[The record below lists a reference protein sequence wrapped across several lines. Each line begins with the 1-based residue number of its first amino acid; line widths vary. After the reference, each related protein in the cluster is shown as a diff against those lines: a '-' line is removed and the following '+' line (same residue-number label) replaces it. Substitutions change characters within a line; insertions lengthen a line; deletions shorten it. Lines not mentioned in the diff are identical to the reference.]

1 MSLIDYLVPFVGALA
16 ILIVIHEL
24 GHFLVARW
32 CGVKV
37 LRFSLG
43 FGKVL
48 ASVRAGR
55 DGTEWSVSAFPLGGY
70 VKMLDEREGPVAE
83 HERAR
88 AFNRQTVGKR
98 FAIVAAGPVANLLL
112 AVVLYWGLFSTG
124 SDELRPKIAA
134 PLAASPASVAGLI
147 AGDSIELI
155 DGDPVRSWQE
165 LRWRLLTHA
174 IDGNTINLGVRS
186 EGSQA
191 LAERT
196 ISLGGLSID
205 ESGEDLVKQIGLVPY
220 RPKIP
225 AEIGRVAEG
234 SPAERAGMK
243 PGDLVIAIDERPLT
257 DWGDLVHVVK
267 VSAGKPLVFT
277 IERGEKREKLAVTPE
292 AEIVDGQPV
301 ARIGVAVKDRPELR
315 EAMFVTIR
323 YGILEAFAKAVRQTW
338 ETSTLSVS
346 VIGKMLFGDVSWK
359 NLSGPVTIADY
370 AGQSAQL
377 GLAQYLK
384 FLALISISLGV
395 LNLLPIPVL
404 DGGHLL
410 YYTIEIIKGSPIP
423 ERFMEIGQQVGMAV
437 LLMLMG
443 FAFYNDINR
452 LISG

>member
-1 MSLIDYLVPFVGALA
+1 M
-16 ILIVIHEL
+16 
-24 GHFLVARW
+24 
-32 CGVKV
+32 
-37 LRFSLG
+37 
-43 FGKVL
+43 
-48 ASVRAGR
+48 
-55 DGTEWSVSAFPLGGY
+55 
-70 VKMLDEREGPVAE
+70 
-83 HERAR
+83 
-88 AFNRQTVGKR
+88 GKR

-257 DWGDLVHVVK
+257 DWGIW
-267 VSAGKPLVFT
+267 S
-277 IERGEKREKLAVTPE
+277 
-292 AEIVDGQPV
+292 
-301 ARIGVAVKDRPELR
+301 
-315 EAMFVTIR
+315 
-323 YGILEAFAKAVRQTW
+323 
-338 ETSTLSVS
+338 TS
-346 VIGKMLFGDVSWK
+346 
-359 NLSGPVTIADY
+359 
-370 AGQSAQL
+370 
-377 GLAQYLK
+377 
-384 FLALISISLGV
+384 
-395 LNLLPIPVL
+395 
-404 DGGHLL
+404 
-410 YYTIEIIKGSPIP
+410 
-423 ERFMEIGQQVGMAV
+423 
-437 LLMLMG
+437 
-443 FAFYNDINR
+443 
-452 LISG
+452 

>member
-267 VSAGKPLVFT
+267 ASAGKPLVF
-277 IERGEKREKLAVTPE
+277 
-292 AEIVDGQPV
+292 
-301 ARIGVAVKDRPELR
+301 
-315 EAMFVTIR
+315 
-323 YGILEAFAKAVRQTW
+323 
-338 ETSTLSVS
+338 
-346 VIGKMLFGDVSWK
+346 
-359 NLSGPVTIADY
+359 
-370 AGQSAQL
+370 
-377 GLAQYLK
+377 
-384 FLALISISLGV
+384 
-395 LNLLPIPVL
+395 
-404 DGGHLL
+404 
-410 YYTIEIIKGSPIP
+410 
-423 ERFMEIGQQVGMAV
+423 
-437 LLMLMG
+437 
-443 FAFYNDINR
+443 
-452 LISG
+452 

>member
-55 DGTEWSVSAFPLGGY
+55 DGTEWSISAFPLGGY
-70 VKMLDEREGPVAE
+70 VKMLDEREGSVAE
-83 HERAR
+83 HERER

-98 FAIVAAGPVANLLL
+98 FAIVAAGPIANLLL

-124 SDELRPKIAA
+124 SDELRPKIAT
-134 PLAASPASVAGLI
+134 PVAASPASVAGLI
-147 AGDSIELI
+147 AGDSIELV

-174 IDGNTINLGVRS
+174 IDGKTISVGVRS
-186 EGSQA
+186 EGSQG
-191 LAERT
+191 LADRT
-196 ISLGGLSID
+196 ISLAGISID
-205 ESGEDLVKQIGLVPY
+205 ESGEDLVKQIGLAPY
-220 RPKIP
+220 RPSIP
-225 AEIGRVAEG
+225 AEIGRVAKG
-234 SPAERAGMK
+234 SPAEQAGMK
-243 PGDLVIAIDERPLT
+243 RGDLVLAIDGQRLT
-257 DWGDLVHVVK
+257 DWTDLVNVVK
-267 VSAGKPLVFT
+267 ASAGKPLLFT
-277 IERGEKREKLAVTPE
+277 IERGVKREELAITPE
-292 AEIVDGQPV
+292 VEMVDGQAV

-315 EAMFVTIR
+315 DAMFVTIQ
-323 YGILEAFAKAVRQTW
+323 YGPLEAFAKAVRQTW

-410 YYTIEIIKGSPIP
+410 YYTIEIIKGSPIS